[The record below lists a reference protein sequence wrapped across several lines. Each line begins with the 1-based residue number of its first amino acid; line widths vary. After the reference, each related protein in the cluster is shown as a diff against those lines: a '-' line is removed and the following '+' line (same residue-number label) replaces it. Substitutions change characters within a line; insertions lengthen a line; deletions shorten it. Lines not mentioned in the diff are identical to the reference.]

1 MLLGFYSGLIVF
13 VILFF
18 VSSFFFIKEVKKK
31 SFTTSP
37 ISIIMLAVLLIFTLT
52 ISVIYSY
59 DFVKLQT
66 DETKTTSGVCHMKF
80 VNGHGNSID
89 TTEIKIDDKIYSIKS
104 DQYNSLPDG
113 TYFCEITYLPITKI
127 VAEIIIKE

>member
-66 DETKTTSGVCHMKF
+66 DETKTTRGS
-80 VNGHGNSID
+80 
-89 TTEIKIDDKIYSIKS
+89 Y
-104 DQYNSLPDG
+104 
-113 TYFCEITYLPITKI
+113 
-127 VAEIIIKE
+127 A